1 MFLICE
7 TAYIFQTD
15 QELEEQER
23 TTRELEVALKAK
35 ENPLKVWKILINF
48 EKTRKEYCMPFPIIL
63 QLAET
68 RLENRKMRPHMELCF
83 DVPLDGLVAE
93 VQAIRQSMQM
103 LHDKLEASR

>member
-1 MFLICE
+1 MFLICQ
-7 TAYIFQTD
+7 TDCIFQTD

-35 ENPLKVWKILINF
+35 ENPLKVWKIQINL
-48 EKTRKEYCMPFPIIL
+48 EKFSQGHYIQFPIIL

>member
-1 MFLICE
+1 MQFSQ
-7 TAYIFQTD
+7 F
-15 QELEEQER
+15 
-23 TTRELEVALKAK
+23 
-35 ENPLKVWKILINF
+35 F
-48 EKTRKEYCMPFPIIL
+48 FL

>member
-1 MFLICE
+1 MFLICQ
-7 TAYIFQTD
+7 TDCIFQTD

-48 EKTRKEYCMPFPIIL
+48 NIHKDYCMPFPIIL

>member
-1 MFLICE
+1 MFL
-7 TAYIFQTD
+7 FQTD

-48 EKTRKEYCMPFPIIL
+48 LKKTRKEYCMPFPIIL

>member
-1 MFLICE
+1 MDDLLVRME
-7 TAYIFQTD
+7 
-15 QELEEQER
+15 ELHENKSDG
-23 TTRELEVALKAK
+23 TLEFDEFSVLQ
-35 ENPLKVWKILINF
+35 
-48 EKTRKEYCMPFPIIL
+48 FPIIF